1 MYAIISELDRA
12 SNLAIEKLTTDFIA
26 ECNIN
31 LPPMK
36 WSYHLSWQGA
46 RSYALEETENR
57 IRMIARTF
65 APIET
70 RIDGLGIFTGKEP
83 VLYLTVTRTPLLS
96 ALNETVWE
104 ALHPLAEEV
113 NPYFSPEEWVP
124 HISIL
129 YGDDKS
135 APGMSCA
142 VEKLIRKELRISIK
156 IDHLSLGFF
165 QDQENGAVFRY
176 PLTGEVT

>member
-1 MYAIISELDRA
+1 MYAIISELDHA
-12 SNLAIEKLTTDFIA
+12 TNLAIEKLTKEIMA
-26 ECNIN
+26 GCNIKG
-31 LPPMK
+31 PQMK
-36 WSYHLSWQGA
+36 WPYHLSWQGA
-46 RSYALEETENR
+46 RTYALEETENR
-57 IRMIARTF
+57 VRMIARTF

-129 YGDDKS
+129 YGDEKS
-135 APGMSCA
+135 APAMSCA
-142 VEKLIRKELRISIK
+142 VEKLIPRQLRINIK

-165 QDQENGAVFRY
+165 QGQDNGVVFRY
-176 PLTGEVT
+176 PLTGEVP